1 MAFESKNAAS
11 IAISFYRNA
20 ANLDEVGRYEEA
32 LQVYDELLARFGQ
45 LAIPALQKYLAM
57 ALVNKARI
65 VRGIFD
71 RSEEALGMYED
82 ALRRV
87 GTGITLELQMLAA
100 FILKEKRSALTALG
114 RNEEVTQNPKSKPRI
129 S

>member
-1 MAFESKNAAS
+1 MTFESKNAAS

-100 FILKEKRSALTALG
+100 F
-114 RNEEVTQNPKSKPRI
+114 
-129 S
+129 